1 MWGSQRFLTG
11 DTSTNSFWVA
21 MLTFGEGWHNNHHA
35 SPQAAKHGLAWYE
48 FDINWYGIRTLKAL
62 GLAWDIKLQKAK
74 QTAAELALPPL
85 AAAEP
90 QEMTTAIS
98 GD

>member
-1 MWGSQRFLTG
+1 
-11 DTSTNSFWVA
+11 

-74 QTAAELALPPL
+74 QTAADLAALPVV
-85 AAAEP
+85 AREP